1 MAKIKQGQIF
11 PCLQY
16 MEKKTTE
23 LPYYLRKNIHTK
35 SLRYN
40 LPSYTLHLYSDV
52 NEKDLNTETVP
63 VVR

>member
-16 MEKKTTE
+16 MEKKPTE
-23 LPYYLRKNIHTK
+23 LPYYLRKNTHTK

-40 LPSYTLHLYSDV
+40 SPSYTLHLYSDV
-52 NEKDLNTETVP
+52 KKKDLNTETVP